1 MIYSRDLKDRVRLA
15 TKEAATRYRDVRE
28 KAKLANTTAKQGS
41 LTKLVANAK
50 LKYGIINA
58 NISIYTVPTQA
69 KRNKLNPDVCQGA
82 QSPMLSIEPYLV
94 VLITQ
99 LSRVGLPIAVAAGWQ
114 LAYSLIVGTSF
125 ESKLRAWKE
134 KHNLYARRKT

>member
-1 MIYSRDLKDRVRLA
+1 
-15 TKEAATRYRDVRE
+15 VRE
-28 KAKLANTTAKQGS
+28 KAKLANTTAKQGN

-50 LKYGIINA
+50 LKYGIIDA

-94 VLITQ
+94 VLNSTQ
-99 LSRVGLPIAVAAGWQ
+99 LSRMGSQIAVVAGWQ

-134 KHNLYARRKT
+134 KHNFIARRKT